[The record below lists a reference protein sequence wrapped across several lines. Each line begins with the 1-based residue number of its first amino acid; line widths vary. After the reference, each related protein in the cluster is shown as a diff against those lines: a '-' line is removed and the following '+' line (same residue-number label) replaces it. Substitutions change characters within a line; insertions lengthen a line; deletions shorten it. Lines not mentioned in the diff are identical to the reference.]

1 MNTCCVHIERG
12 SEILNSL
19 SVKLLIVSA
28 GLLQMCNNFHPNL
41 RGGYATQ
48 GVICVQKHE
57 DLHRFSKFETQFIK
71 GEVQLLIFLLASI
84 IALFSIKLPL
94 GLIIFRRGV

>member
-1 MNTCCVHIERG
+1 MLCTHRERF
-12 SEILNSL
+12 

-57 DLHRFSKFETQFIK
+57 DLHRFSKFKTQFIK
-71 GEVQLLIFLLASI
+71 GEVQLLIFLLASDNCS
-84 IALFSIKLPL
+84 F
-94 GLIIFRRGV
+94 FY

>member
-12 SEILNSL
+12 LEILNSL

-28 GLLQMCNNFHPNL
+28 GLLQMCNNFHLNL
-41 RGGYATQ
+41 RGWYATQ

-57 DLHRFSKFETQFIK
+57 DLHRFSKFKTQFIK
-71 GEVQLLIFLLASI
+71 GEVQLLILLASDNCS
-84 IALFSIKLPL
+84 F
-94 GLIIFRRGV
+94 FY

>member
-1 MNTCCVHIERG
+1 MNTCCVYIERG
-12 SEILNSL
+12 LEILNSL

-48 GVICVQKHE
+48 GVICEDE
-57 DLHRFSKFETQFIK
+57 DLHRFSKFKTQFIK
-71 GEVQLLIFLLASI
+71 GEVQLLILLASDNCS
-84 IALFSIKLPL
+84 F
-94 GLIIFRRGV
+94 FY

>member
-1 MNTCCVHIERG
+1 MNTFCVHIEG
-12 SEILNSL
+12 GLEILNSL

-57 DLHRFSKFETQFIK
+57 DLHRFSKFKTQFIK
-71 GEVQLLIFLLASI
+71 GEVQLLIFLLASDNCS
-84 IALFSIKLPL
+84 F
-94 GLIIFRRGV
+94 FY

>member
-1 MNTCCVHIERG
+1 MNTCCVHTERG
-12 SEILNSL
+12 LEILNSL

-28 GLLQMCNNFHPNL
+28 GLLQMCNNFHLNL

-57 DLHRFSKFETQFIK
+57 DLHRFSKFKTQFIK
-71 GEVQLLIFLLASI
+71 GEVQLLILLASDNCS
-84 IALFSIKLPL
+84 F
-94 GLIIFRRGV
+94 FY

>member
-12 SEILNSL
+12 LEILNSL

-28 GLLQMCNNFHPNL
+28 GLLQMCNNFHLNL

-57 DLHRFSKFETQFIK
+57 DLHRFSKFKTQFIK
-71 GEVQLLIFLLASI
+71 GEVQLLILLACDNCS
-84 IALFSIKLPL
+84 F
-94 GLIIFRRGV
+94 FY